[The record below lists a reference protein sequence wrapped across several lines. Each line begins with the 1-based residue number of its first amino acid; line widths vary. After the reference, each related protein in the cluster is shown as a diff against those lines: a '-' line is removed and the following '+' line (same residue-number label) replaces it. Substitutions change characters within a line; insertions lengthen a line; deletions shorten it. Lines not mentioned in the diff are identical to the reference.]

1 MSKELYVLMDNRRMG
16 RVRQGDNGKLSFV
29 YDEQWR
35 NSETSYP
42 LSLSMPLALS
52 EHPHDKID
60 AFLWGLLPDNEATLN
75 RLGRDH
81 HVSPRSAFALI
92 SAVGEDCAGAEQ
104 FIRPERVDALNA
116 AAPADIQWLTEKEIA
131 ERLSILRGNY
141 AAGRLPRDE
150 GQFSLA
156 GAQPKTAFLF
166 EGGKWGVPS
175 GRMPTTRILKP
186 PTGEFEGHPE
196 NEHYCLQLARALGLT
211 VPNSQILTFEGQI
224 AIVVDRYDRIQI
236 EGIWHRVHQ
245 EDMCQGLGFPPTKKY
260 QNEGGPSAADIV
272 SLLRDYSRTPA
283 ADVQTFVEALGFN
296 WLIAGTDGH
305 SKNYSVLIGAGGNV
319 RLAPL
324 YDLASI
330 LPYAD
335 KGLHKAKLA
344 MKLGGEYL
352 IREIRLSHWK
362 KMATE
367 LRLDTDQL
375 VQRIDSFAEQLPELT
390 NKNHQQLEKEGLKHH
405 ILARLTETITERS
418 KLCRKILGTV

>member
-60 AFLWGLLPDNEATLN
+60 GFLWGLLPDNEGTLN

-92 SAVGEDCAGAEQ
+92 SAVGEDCAGGEQ
-104 FIRPERVDALNA
+104 FIRPERLDALNA
-116 AAPADIQWLTEKEIA
+116 AAPADIQWLTEEEIA
-131 ERLSILRGNY
+131 ERLRILRRNY
-141 AAGRLPRDE
+141 AAGP
-150 GQFSLA
+150 
-156 GAQPKTAFLF
+156 QPKTAFLF

-175 GRMPTTRILKP
+175 GRIPTTRILKP
-186 PTGEFEGHPE
+186 PTGEFEGHAE
-196 NEHYCLQLARALGLT
+196 NEHYCLQLARALRLT
-211 VPNSQILTFEGQI
+211 VPDSQILTFEGQI
-224 AIVVDRYDRIQI
+224 TIVVDRYDRIQI
-236 EGIWHRVHQ
+236 DGIWHRVHQ

-260 QNEGGPSAADIV
+260 QNEGGPSVADIV
-272 SLLRDYSRTPA
+272 GLLRDYSRTPA
-283 ADVQTFVEALGFN
+283 ADVQTFVEALAFN

-352 IREIRLSHWK
+352 IREIRLYHWK
-362 KMATE
+362 KMAKE

-375 VQRIDSFAEQLPELT
+375 VQRVDSFAEQLPELA
-390 NKNHQQLEKEGLKHH
+390 NKIHQQLEKEGLKHH
-405 ILARLTETITERS
+405 ILTRLTETITERS

>member
-60 AFLWGLLPDNEATLN
+60 AFLWGLLPDNEGTLN

-104 FIRPERVDALNA
+104 FIRPERLDALNA

-131 ERLSILRGNY
+131 ERLRILRGNY

-211 VPNSQILTFEGQI
+211 VPNSQILTFEDQI

-283 ADVQTFVEALGFN
+283 ADVQTYGEALGFN

-305 SKNYSVLIGAGGNV
+305 SKNYGVLIGAGGNV

-362 KMATE
+362 KMARE

-375 VQRIDSFAEQLPELT
+375 VQRVDSFAEQLPDLT
-390 NKNHQQLEKEGLKHH
+390 NRNHQQLEKEGLKHH
-405 ILARLTETITERS
+405 ILTRLTETITERS

>member
-60 AFLWGLLPDNEATLN
+60 AFLWGLLPDNEGTLN

-104 FIRPERVDALNA
+104 FIRPERLDALNA

-131 ERLSILRGNY
+131 ERLRILRGNY

-186 PTGEFEGHPE
+186 PAGEFEGHPE

-211 VPNSQILTFEGQI
+211 VPNSQILTFEDQI

-245 EDMCQGLGFPPTKKY
+245 EDMCQGLGSPPTKKY

-305 SKNYSVLIGAGGNV
+305 SKNYGVLIGAGGNV

-375 VQRIDSFAEQLPELT
+375 VQRVDSFAEQLPDLT
-390 NKNHQQLEKEGLKHH
+390 NRNHQQLEKEGLKHH
-405 ILARLTETITERS
+405 ILTRLTETITERS

>member
-52 EHPHDKID
+52 EHPHHKID
-60 AFLWGLLPDNEATLN
+60 AFLWGLLPDNEGTLN

-92 SAVGEDCAGAEQ
+92 SVVGEDCAGAEQ
-104 FIRPERVDALNA
+104 FIRPERLDALNA

-131 ERLSILRGNY
+131 ERLRILRGNY
-141 AAGRLPRDE
+141 AAGRLPSDE

-175 GRMPTTRILKP
+175 GRIPTTRILKP
-186 PTGEFEGHPE
+186 PTDEFEGHAE

-211 VPNSQILTFEGQI
+211 VPDSQILTFEGQI

-236 EGIWHRVHQ
+236 DGIWHRVHQ
-245 EDMCQGLGFPPTKKY
+245 EDTRQGLGFPPTKKY

-272 SLLRDYSRTPA
+272 SMLRDYSRTPA
-283 ADVQTFVEALGFN
+283 ADVQTFVEALAFN

-335 KGLHKAKLA
+335 KGLHKVKLA

-352 IREIRLSHWK
+352 IREIRLYHWK
-362 KMATE
+362 KMAAE

-375 VQRIDSFAEQLPELT
+375 VQRVDSFAEQLPELA
-390 NKNHQQLEKEGLKHH
+390 NKIHQQLEKEGLKHH
-405 ILARLTETITERS
+405 ILTRLAETITERS

>member
-1 MSKELYVLMDNRRMG
+1 MSKELYVLMDNQRMG

-60 AFLWGLLPDNEATLN
+60 GFLWGLLPDNEGTLN

-104 FIRPERVDALNA
+104 FIRPERLDALNA
-116 AAPADIQWLTEKEIA
+116 FALADIQWLTEKEIA
-131 ERLSILRGNY
+131 ERLRILRGNY

-175 GRMPTTRILKP
+175 GRIPTTRILKP
-186 PTGEFEGHPE
+186 PTGEFEGHAE
-196 NEHYCLQLARALGLT
+196 NEHYCLQLARALRLT
-211 VPNSQILTFEGQI
+211 VPDSQILTFEGQI
-224 AIVVDRYDRIQI
+224 TIVVDRYDRIQI
-236 EGIWHRVHQ
+236 DGIWHRVHQ

-260 QNEGGPSAADIV
+260 QNEGGPSVADIV
-272 SLLRDYSRTPA
+272 GLLRDYSRTPA
-283 ADVQTFVEALGFN
+283 ADVQTFVEALAFN

-352 IREIRLSHWK
+352 IREIRLYHWK
-362 KMATE
+362 KMAKE

-375 VQRIDSFAEQLPELT
+375 VQRVDSFAEQLPELA
-390 NKNHQQLEKEGLKHH
+390 NKIHQQLEKEGLKHH
-405 ILARLTETITERS
+405 ILTRLTETITERS

>member
-1 MSKELYVLMDNRRMG
+1 MSKELYVLMDNQRMG

-60 AFLWGLLPDNEATLN
+60 GFLWGLLPDNEGTLN

-104 FIRPERVDALNA
+104 FIRPERLDALNA
-116 AAPADIQWLTEKEIA
+116 FALADIQWLTEKEIA
-131 ERLSILRGNY
+131 ERLRILRGNY

-175 GRMPTTRILKP
+175 GRIPTTRILKP
-186 PTGEFEGHPE
+186 PTGEFEGHAE

-224 AIVVDRYDRIQI
+224 AIAVDRYDRIQM

-260 QNEGGPSAADIV
+260 QNEGGPSAGDIV
-272 SLLRDYSRTPA
+272 GLLRDYSRAPA
-283 ADVQTFVEALGFN
+283 ADVQTFVEALAFH

-352 IREIRLSHWK
+352 IREIRLYHWK
-362 KMATE
+362 KMAKE

-375 VQRIDSFAEQLPELT
+375 VQRVDSFAEQLPELA
-390 NKNHQQLEKEGLKHH
+390 NKIHQQLEKEGLKHH
-405 ILARLTETITERS
+405 ILTRLTETITERS

>member
-60 AFLWGLLPDNEATLN
+60 AFLWGLLPDNEGTLN

-104 FIRPERVDALNA
+104 FIRPERLDALNA

-131 ERLSILRGNY
+131 ERLRILRGNY

-211 VPNSQILTFEGQI
+211 VPNSQILTFEDQI

-305 SKNYSVLIGAGGNV
+305 SKNYGVLIGAGGNV

-335 KGLHKAKLA
+335 KRLHKTKLA

-362 KMATE
+362 KMAKE

-375 VQRIDSFAEQLPELT
+375 VQRVDSFAEQLPDLT
-390 NKNHQQLEKEGLKHH
+390 NRNHQQLEKEGLKHH
-405 ILARLTETITERS
+405 ILTRLTETITERS

>member
-35 NSETSYP
+35 NSETSHP

-60 AFLWGLLPDNEATLN
+60 AFLWGLLPDNEGTLN

-104 FIRPERVDALNA
+104 FIRPERLDALNA
-116 AAPADIQWLTEKEIA
+116 VAPADIQWLTEKDIA
-131 ERLSILRGNY
+131 ERLRILRGNY

-166 EGGKWGVPS
+166 EGGKWGIPS
-175 GRMPTTRILKP
+175 GRIPTTRILKP
-186 PTGEFEGHPE
+186 PTGEFEGHAE

-211 VPNSQILTFEGQI
+211 VPDSQILTFEGQI

-236 EGIWHRVHQ
+236 DGIWHRVHQ

-272 SLLRDYSRTPA
+272 DMLRDYSRTPA
-283 ADVQTFVEALGFN
+283 ADVQTFVEALAFN

-335 KGLHKAKLA
+335 KGLHKVKLA

-352 IREIRLSHWK
+352 IREIRLYHWK
-362 KMATE
+362 KMAAE
-367 LRLDTDQL
+367 LRLDTAQL
-375 VQRIDSFAEQLPELT
+375 VQRVDSFAEQLPELA
-390 NKNHQQLEKEGLKHH
+390 NKIHQQLEKEGLKHH
-405 ILARLTETITERS
+405 ILTRLTETITERS

>member
-16 RVRQGDNGKLSFV
+16 RVRQGENGKLSFV

-60 AFLWGLLPDNEATLN
+60 AFLWGLLPDNEGTLN

-92 SAVGEDCAGAEQ
+92 SALGEDCAGAEQ
-104 FIRPERVDALNA
+104 FIRPERLDALNA

-131 ERLSILRGNY
+131 ERLRILRGNY

-175 GRMPTTRILKP
+175 GRIPTTRILKP
-186 PTGEFEGHPE
+186 PTGEFEGHAE
-196 NEHYCLQLARALGLT
+196 SEHYCLQLARALGLT
-211 VPNSQILTFEGQI
+211 VPDSQILTFEGQI

-236 EGIWHRVHQ
+236 DGIWHRVHQ

-272 SLLRDYSRTPA
+272 SMLRDYSRTPA
-283 ADVQTFVEALGFN
+283 ADVQTFVEALAFN

-335 KGLHKAKLA
+335 KGLHKVKLA

-352 IREIRLSHWK
+352 IREIRLYHWK
-362 KMATE
+362 KMAAE

-375 VQRIDSFAEQLPELT
+375 VQRVDSFAEQLPELA
-390 NKNHQQLEKEGLKHH
+390 NKIHQQLEKEGLKHH
-405 ILARLTETITERS
+405 ILTRLTETITERS

>member
-1 MSKELYVLMDNRRMG
+1 MSKELYVLMDNQRMG

-60 AFLWGLLPDNEATLN
+60 GFLWGLLPDNEGTLN

-92 SAVGEDCAGAEQ
+92 SAVGEDCAGGEQ
-104 FIRPERVDALNA
+104 FIRPERLDALNA
-116 AAPADIQWLTEKEIA
+116 AAPADIQWLTEEEIA
-131 ERLSILRGNY
+131 ERLRILRRNY
-141 AAGRLPRDE
+141 AAGRLPSDE

-175 GRMPTTRILKP
+175 GRIPTTRILKP
-186 PTGEFEGHPE
+186 PTGEFEGHAE
-196 NEHYCLQLARALGLT
+196 NEHYCLQLARALRLT
-211 VPNSQILTFEGQI
+211 VPDSQILTFEGQI
-224 AIVVDRYDRIQI
+224 TIVVDRYDRIQI
-236 EGIWHRVHQ
+236 DGIWHRVHQ

-260 QNEGGPSAADIV
+260 QNEGGPSAGDIV
-272 SLLRDYSRTPA
+272 GLLRDYSRTPA
-283 ADVQTFVEALGFN
+283 ADVQTFVEALAFN

-352 IREIRLSHWK
+352 IREIRLYHWK
-362 KMATE
+362 KMAKE

-375 VQRIDSFAEQLPELT
+375 VQRVDSFAEQLPELA
-390 NKNHQQLEKEGLKHH
+390 NKIHQQLEKEGLKHH
-405 ILARLTETITERS
+405 ILTRLTETITERS

>member
-1 MSKELYVLMDNRRMG
+1 MSKELHVLMDNRRMG
-16 RVRQGDNGKLSFV
+16 RVRQRDNGKLSFA

-60 AFLWGLLPDNEATLN
+60 AFLWGLLPDNEGTLN

-104 FIRPERVDALNA
+104 FIRPERLDALNA
-116 AAPADIQWLTEKEIA
+116 FALADIQWLTEKEIA
-131 ERLSILRGNY
+131 ERLRILRGNY

-175 GRMPTTRILKP
+175 GRIPTTRILKP
-186 PTGEFEGHPE
+186 PTGEFEGHAE

-224 AIVVDRYDRIQI
+224 AIAVDRYDRIQM

-260 QNEGGPSAADIV
+260 QNEGGPSAGDIV
-272 SLLRDYSRTPA
+272 GLLRDYSRAPA
-283 ADVQTFVEALGFN
+283 ADVQTFVEALAFH

-375 VQRIDSFAEQLPELT
+375 VLRVDSFAEQLPELA
-390 NKNHQQLEKEGLKHH
+390 KKIHQQLEKEGLKHH
-405 ILARLTETITERS
+405 ILTRLTETITERS
-418 KLCRKILGTV
+418 KLCRKILGTI

>member
-60 AFLWGLLPDNEATLN
+60 AFLWGLLPDNEGTLN

-92 SAVGEDCAGAEQ
+92 SAVGEDCAGAGQ
-104 FIRPERVDALNA
+104 FIRPERLDALNA

-131 ERLSILRGNY
+131 ERLRILRGNY

-166 EGGKWGVPS
+166 EGGKWAVPS

-211 VPNSQILTFEGQI
+211 VPNSQILTFEDQI

-283 ADVQTFVEALGFN
+283 ADVQTFVEAFGFN

-305 SKNYSVLIGAGGNV
+305 SKNYGVLIGAGGNV

-362 KMATE
+362 KIARE

-375 VQRIDSFAEQLPELT
+375 VQRVDSFAEQLPDLT
-390 NKNHQQLEKEGLKHH
+390 NRNHQQLEKEGLKHH
-405 ILARLTETITERS
+405 ILTRLTETITERS

>member
-16 RVRQGDNGKLSFV
+16 RVRQGDSGKLTFV

-52 EHPHDKID
+52 EHPHNKID
-60 AFLWGLLPDNEATLN
+60 AFLWGLLPDNEGTLN

-81 HVSPRSAFALI
+81 HVSPRNAFALI

-104 FIRPERVDALNA
+104 FIRPERLDALNA
-116 AAPADIQWLTEKEIA
+116 AAPANIQWLTEKEIA
-131 ERLSILRGNY
+131 ERLRILRGNY
-141 AAGRLPRDE
+141 AAGRLTHDE

-166 EGGKWGVPS
+166 EGSKWGVPS

-186 PTGEFEGHPE
+186 PTGEFEGHAE
-196 NEHYCLQLARALGLT
+196 NEHYCLELARSLGLT
-211 VPNSQILTFEGQI
+211 VPNSQIMTFEDQI

-236 EGIWHRVHQ
+236 DGVWHRVHQ
-245 EDMCQGLGFPPTKKY
+245 EDMCQALGLPPTKKY
-260 QNEGGPSAADIV
+260 QNDGGPSAANIV

-283 ADVQTFVEALGFN
+283 ADVQSFVDALAFN

-305 SKNYSVLIGAGGNV
+305 SKNYSILIGVGGNV

-335 KGLHKAKLA
+335 QGLHKAKLA

-352 IREIRLSHWK
+352 IRNIHLHHWK
-362 KMATE
+362 KMAAE

-375 VQRIDSFAEQLPELT
+375 LQRVDGFAEQLPERV
-390 NKNHQQLEKEGLKHH
+390 NKTHQQLEKEGLKHNV
-405 ILARLTETITERS
+405 LVRLTQTISERS
-418 KLCRKILGTV
+418 KLCRKIIGAA

>member
-1 MSKELYVLMDNRRMG
+1 MSKELYVLMNNRRMG

-60 AFLWGLLPDNEATLN
+60 AFLWGLLPDNEGTLN

-104 FIRPERVDALNA
+104 FIRPERLDALNA

-131 ERLSILRGNY
+131 ERLRILRGNY

-166 EGGKWGVPS
+166 EGGKWGIPS
-175 GRMPTTRILKP
+175 GRIPTTRILKP
-186 PTGEFEGHPE
+186 PTGEFEGHAE

-211 VPNSQILTFEGQI
+211 VPNSQILTLEGQI

-236 EGIWHRVHQ
+236 DGIWHRVHQ

-272 SLLRDYSRTPA
+272 GLLRDYSRAPA
-283 ADVQTFVEALGFN
+283 ADVQTFVEALAFN

-305 SKNYSVLIGAGGNV
+305 SKNYSVLIGAGGND

-352 IREIRLSHWK
+352 IREVRLYHWK

-375 VQRIDSFAEQLPELT
+375 VQRVDSFAEQLPELA
-390 NKNHQQLEKEGLKHH
+390 NKIHQQLEKEGLKHH
-405 ILARLTETITERS
+405 ILTRLKETITERS
-418 KLCRKILGTV
+418 RLCRKILCTV